1 MKQNKLTWMDVTL
14 HQFNLLQEA
23 IKIED
28 ETERVIRISEILLGD
43 EVTNL
48 PLKEFNEKVKELSFM
63 KNELPVKNPPKKLEV
78 NGRKY
83 YMDCLLGNL
92 STAQYVDFRSYS
104 NATNPDIAKMLS
116 VFIIPEG
123 HKYNDGYDMLE
134 VINDI
139 QLLPIPIV
147 NSTAFFFKR
156 QSEKFIQIFQSYSIK
171 RIKKLNLPKEIKK
184 NMIKVVKESVDLVL
198 SHSYLNS
205 VK

>member
-1 MKQNKLTWMDVTL
+1 MKNIKKYNWYNVTL
-14 HQFNLLQEA
+14 YQFEKLQEL

-28 ETERVIRISEILLGD
+28 ETERTIAIAELILGND
-43 EVTNL
+43 ITNL
-48 PLKEFNEKVKELSFM
+48 PISEFKKKIAKLEFM
-63 KNELPVKNPPKKLEV
+63 KEPIPDGIPPKKIEL
-78 NGRKY
+78 NGKKY
-83 YMDCLLGNL
+83 FIDSLLGNI
-92 STAQYVDFRSYS
+92 STVQYVDF
-104 NATNPDIAKMLS
+104 TNHSKEGNMAKMLS

-156 QSEKFIQIFQSYSIK
+156 QLEKFIQIFQSYSIK